1 MDIFDF
7 FSTAAVASVDVD
19 VVVAVVVAVPPVVD
33 IRPFRS
39 RNWDGSINDHLGVS
53 FTT

>member
-7 FSTAAVASVDVD
+7 FSTAAVASVDVI
-19 VVVAVVVAVPPVVD
+19 VAVVVAVPPVVD

-39 RNWDGSINDHLGVS
+39 RNWDGSVNDHLGFS